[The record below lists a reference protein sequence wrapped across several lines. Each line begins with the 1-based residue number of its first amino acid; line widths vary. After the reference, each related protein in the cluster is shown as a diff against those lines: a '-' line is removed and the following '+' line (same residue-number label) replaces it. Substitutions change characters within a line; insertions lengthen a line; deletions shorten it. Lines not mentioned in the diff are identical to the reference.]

1 MVLYH
6 HFPSFS
12 SSVLCCCSC
21 CCCCCCCCF
30 LSFFFDNDSPSHLA
44 SLYTLINCDKCFPR
58 TIYGGSVR
66 KVEPVDTCPLPPP
79 LPPTRGTHVLFLLF
93 SRILKQQKLLR
104 FSTKAHAP
112 FCIVG
117 YGRKCHGRS
126 QTERKGKLLH
136 HCRRGC
142 GWVFAPLNYDLP
154 KDLANRKEKNRF
166 LSRESRKRWEGLL
179 IF

>member
-79 LPPTRGTHVLFLLF
+79 TPPHAWDTRIISVILSHPKTAKATTFLHQSTRTFLHCWLREKMPWQIPDRAQRQIA
-93 SRILKQQKLLR
+93 SSLSSWLWMGVCALELRPAERSGQQ
-104 FSTKAHAP
+104 
-112 FCIVG
+112 
-117 YGRKCHGRS
+117 
-126 QTERKGKLLH
+126 ER
-136 HCRRGC
+136 
-142 GWVFAPLNYDLP
+142 
-154 KDLANRKEKNRF
+154 EKP
-166 LSRESRKRWEGLL
+166 
-179 IF
+179 IFI